1 MGVYNLE
8 NIDLLASSGAFI
20 GRKNGRNHNLFLGI
34 SDRILCDGFEFMMY
48 DSWYDKIDGVIYDF
62 KEKGIITPTLHADKM
77 IGEALGCKNANLAL
91 HNFEKNCR
99 IAKDIG
105 AEKMVLHLWN
115 GPSSD
120 DNIEYNLDAL
130 SELYPASRE
139 YGVTLTVENVVCRH
153 GEPLSYLY
161 EIAERYEEARFT
173 LDTKMSAFHGDLDNI
188 YKKEYNWLWER
199 VSHLHINDYAGKI
212 KEWESLATLHIG
224 KGNID
229 FREFFRFIKKIGY
242 SGTLTLECT
251 SMGDNCELYPEKM
264 NESIKTVR
272 DLIAKEE

>member
-1 MGVYNLE
+1 M
-8 NIDLLASSGAFI
+8 
-20 GRKNGRNHNLFLGI
+20 
-34 SDRILCDGFEFMMY
+34 
-48 DSWYDKIDGVIYDF
+48 
-62 KEKGIITPTLHADKM
+62 
-77 IGEALGCKNANLAL
+77 CK
-91 HNFEKNCR
+91 
-99 IAKDIG
+99 
-105 AEKMVLHLWN
+105 
-115 GPSSD
+115 
-120 DNIEYNLDAL
+120 Y
-130 SELYPASRE
+130 
-139 YGVTLTVENVVCRH
+139 
-153 GEPLSYLY
+153 
-161 EIAERYEEARFT
+161 
-173 LDTKMSAFHGDLDNI
+173 I

-242 SGTLTLECT
+242 RGTLTLECT